1 MRHSRS
7 RQQSG
12 DTIVEV
18 LIAIVVIATVL
29 TGGFLLSRSSLK
41 AVRASEERSQALN
54 LLQGQVEALRT
65 AAGTA
70 NTLSGTPNFTTNGTK
85 FCMDA
90 KNQPKTYTVADCGG
104 KGDAGFF
111 DLSIVSQGIPA
122 GDGTGNYLYLATASW
137 PSIDGGTDQIQLYY
151 KVAVL

>member
-1 MRHSRS
+1 MRHSRN

-65 AAGTA
+65 AAGRA
-70 NTLSGTPNFTTNGTK
+70 NTLSGTPDFTINNTK
-85 FCMDA
+85 FCMDSSG
-90 KNQPKTYTVADCGG
+90 QPKAYTAADCDNR
-104 KGDAGFF
+104 GDNNLYN
-111 DLSIVSQGIPA
+111 LSITSQGKPDA
-122 GDGTGNYLYLATASW
+122 TGNVLFLATAQW
-137 PSIDGGTDQIQLYY
+137 PSLDGGNDQIQLYY